1 MRERIRRWLLRRL
14 QGVGP
19 APVIVLDLGDFLV
32 LARPGGISIKRDS
45 TGRIVHL
52 RADAGLSELEMH
64 VAVRSAR
71 DGG

>member
-1 MRERIRRWLLRRL
+1 MRERIRRWLLRLL
-14 QGVGP
+14 QAAGP

-32 LARPGGISIKRDS
+32 LARPNGVSITLDS

-71 DGG
+71 DRG